1 MKYRC
6 FFSSVALISTLSLSG
21 CALFPAQFDGRDDAY
36 IPTAWAQPFLHNETA
51 ILEAPSEWWKR
62 WNDVDLLKLVEA
74 TLANNTDVV
83 VAMSNLR
90 AAQAS
95 LLGANAA
102 LWPTA
107 SIGADASSRRTDDV
121 TSESYSADFGA
132 SWRFSFG
139 GRDIAARRV
148 AELNTQAKAM
158 LLEETKS
165 AMSAEVVSFY
175 IRLCL
180 AKQKLELAQKNLV
193 ALAEAK
199 DLSQWRY
206 QAGLVEATD
215 VEQAIAQ
222 YESGKA
228 TIASYEQSIFEYQT
242 ALSRLTLLPLET
254 IQALEARDIPQPP
267 EAIAVAIPARVLE
280 LRPDVQA
287 AKQSVLAAMENI
299 RVAQADF
306 WPSLSLSG
314 TLGTTAATIGALGA
328 SGTGVGALIASLSM
342 PLLNW
347 GSTIAATETQKANL
361 DRATAQYRHSVVGAL
376 EETENALS
384 ALNTAQRRKSS
395 LTRAM
400 QSSQIAADLAR
411 QQYSSG
417 LADYQTVLSTQRS
430 LFNAQE
436 TLATNQAD
444 WAIAHIDLY
453 RTLGGG
459 WKPQQTAAGE

>member
-1 MKYRC
+1 
-6 FFSSVALISTLSLSG
+6 
-21 CALFPAQFDGRDDAY
+21 
-36 IPTAWAQPFLHNETA
+36 
-51 ILEAPSEWWKR
+51 
-62 WNDVDLLKLVEA
+62 
-74 TLANNTDVV
+74 
-83 VAMSNLR
+83 
-90 AAQAS
+90 
-95 LLGANAA
+95 
-102 LWPTA
+102 
-107 SIGADASSRRTDDV
+107 
-121 TSESYSADFGA
+121 
-132 SWRFSFG
+132 
-139 GRDIAARRV
+139 
-148 AELNTQAKAM
+148 
-158 LLEETKS
+158 
-165 AMSAEVVSFY
+165 
-175 IRLCL
+175 
-180 AKQKLELAQKNLV
+180 
-193 ALAEAK
+193 
-199 DLSQWRY
+199 
-206 QAGLVEATD
+206 
-215 VEQAIAQ
+215 
-222 YESGKA
+222 
-228 TIASYEQSIFEYQT
+228 
-242 ALSRLTLLPLET
+242 
-254 IQALEARDIPQPP
+254 
-267 EAIAVAIPARVLE
+267 
-280 LRPDVQA
+280 
-287 AKQSVLAAMENI
+287 MENI

-361 DRATAQYRHSVVGAL
+361 DRAMAQYRHSIVAAL

>member
-1 MKYRC
+1 M
-6 FFSSVALISTLSLSG
+6 
-21 CALFPAQFDGRDDAY
+21 
-36 IPTAWAQPFLHNETA
+36 
-51 ILEAPSEWWKR
+51 
-62 WNDVDLLKLVEA
+62 
-74 TLANNTDVV
+74 
-83 VAMSNLR
+83 
-90 AAQAS
+90 
-95 LLGANAA
+95 
-102 LWPTA
+102 
-107 SIGADASSRRTDDV
+107 
-121 TSESYSADFGA
+121 
-132 SWRFSFG
+132 
-139 GRDIAARRV
+139 
-148 AELNTQAKAM
+148 
-158 LLEETKS
+158 
-165 AMSAEVVSFY
+165 
-175 IRLCL
+175 
-180 AKQKLELAQKNLV
+180 
-193 ALAEAK
+193 
-199 DLSQWRY
+199 
-206 QAGLVEATD
+206 
-215 VEQAIAQ
+215 
-222 YESGKA
+222 
-228 TIASYEQSIFEYQT
+228 
-242 ALSRLTLLPLET
+242 
-254 IQALEARDIPQPP
+254 
-267 EAIAVAIPARVLE
+267 AIPARVLE

-287 AKQSVLAAMENI
+287 AKQSVLAAMENV
-299 RVAQADF
+299 RVAQAGF

-361 DRATAQYRHSVVGAL
+361 DRATAQYRHSIVGAL

>member
-1 MKYRC
+1 MKYRS

-21 CALFPAQFDGRDDAY
+21 CALFPAQLDDRDSALVPASWNQLVEY
-36 IPTAWAQPFLHNETA
+36 EETTL
-51 ILEAPSEWWKR
+51 LEAPAVWWSR
-62 WNDVDLLKLVEA
+62 WNDADFSMLVEA
-74 TLANNTDVV
+74 TLANNTDVL
-83 VAMSNLR
+83 VAIANLR

-95 LLGANAA
+95 LLSANAA

-107 SIGADASSRRTDDV
+107 SIGADASNRRNNDV
-121 TSESYSADFGA
+121 TTENYSADFGA

-139 GRDIAARRV
+139 GRDIATRRV
-148 AELNTQAKAM
+148 ADLNAQAKAL

-165 AMSAEVVSFY
+165 AMSAEVASAY

-180 AKQKLELAQKNLV
+180 AKQKLSLAQKNLK
-193 ALAEAK
+193 ALEEAK
-199 DLSQWRY
+199 NLSQWRH
-206 QAGLVEATD
+206 QAGLVALSD

-228 TIASYEQSIFEYQT
+228 TLASYEQSILEYQT
-242 ALSRLTLLPLET
+242 ALTRMTFLSLET
-254 IQALEARDIPQPP
+254 IQGLAISSIPQPP
-267 EAIAVAIPARVLE
+267 QAMAIAIPARVLE

-287 AKQSVLAAMENI
+287 AKQTVLASMENI
-299 RVAQADF
+299 RVAQADY

-361 DRATAQYRHSVVGAL
+361 DRATAQYRQSIVRAL

-384 ALNTAQRRKSS
+384 AMKTAQRRQAS
-395 LTRAM
+395 LARAT
-400 QSSQIAADLAR
+400 QSSELAAEIALQR
-411 QQYSSG
+411 YSSG
-417 LADYQTVLSTQRS
+417 LSDYQTVLSTQRS

-436 TLATNQAD
+436 TQATNQAD

>member
-1 MKYRC
+1 M
-6 FFSSVALISTLSLSG
+6 
-21 CALFPAQFDGRDDAY
+21 
-36 IPTAWAQPFLHNETA
+36 
-51 ILEAPSEWWKR
+51 
-62 WNDVDLLKLVEA
+62 
-74 TLANNTDVV
+74 
-83 VAMSNLR
+83 
-90 AAQAS
+90 
-95 LLGANAA
+95 
-102 LWPTA
+102 
-107 SIGADASSRRTDDV
+107 
-121 TSESYSADFGA
+121 
-132 SWRFSFG
+132 
-139 GRDIAARRV
+139 
-148 AELNTQAKAM
+148 
-158 LLEETKS
+158 
-165 AMSAEVVSFY
+165 
-175 IRLCL
+175 
-180 AKQKLELAQKNLV
+180 
-193 ALAEAK
+193 
-199 DLSQWRY
+199 
-206 QAGLVEATD
+206 
-215 VEQAIAQ
+215 
-222 YESGKA
+222 
-228 TIASYEQSIFEYQT
+228 
-242 ALSRLTLLPLET
+242 
-254 IQALEARDIPQPP
+254 
-267 EAIAVAIPARVLE
+267 AIPARVLE

-314 TLGTTAATIGALGA
+314 TLGTTAVTIGALGA
-328 SGTGVGALIASLSM
+328 SVTGVGALIASLSM

-361 DRATAQYRHSVVGAL
+361 DRATAQYRHSIVGAL